1 MEVKNDFDLK
11 RILDNFK
18 NIKIGVVGDLMLDD
32 YISVSYTHLDVYKR
46 QYQLLFQ
53 GLYLKD

>member
-18 NIKIGVVGDLMLDD
+18 NIKIGVVGG
-32 YISVSYTHLDVYKR
+32 SNVR
-46 QYQLLFQ
+46 
-53 GLYLKD
+53 

>member
-18 NIKIGVVGDLMLDD
+18 NIKIGVVEEQEEEFNK
-32 YISVSYTHLDVYKR
+32 ISKQVEEIDSRKVYPA
-46 QYQLLFQ
+46 F
-53 GLYLKD
+53 